1 MFIEALRKGPET
13 MFETADKVMKNP
25 NQFMEDFKRGVKDSQ
40 AIINQELDNAVEVE
54 HHEEL

>member
-40 AIINQELDNAVEVE
+40 VNTDQERD
-54 HHEEL
+54 